1 VVYARLSG
9 ICILFGLH
17 ICMYYVVHTY
27 NSRLILEGG
36 AEASQIF
43 LRDAHALPKLLSYED
58 YYRCDR
64 WLSHRRPIAVYLV
77 FYDIHERKILYS
89 AIWFWTP
96 RETRNMYY
104 VNMFKN

>member
-1 VVYARLSG
+1 MRTTTDV
-9 ICILFGLH
+9 
-17 ICMYYVVHTY
+17 T
-27 NSRLILEGG
+27 GG
-36 AEASQIF
+36 
-43 LRDAHALPKLLSYED
+43 Y
-58 YYRCDR
+58 
-64 WLSHRRPIAVYLV
+64 PIAVLLQFISGVSAINPLVV